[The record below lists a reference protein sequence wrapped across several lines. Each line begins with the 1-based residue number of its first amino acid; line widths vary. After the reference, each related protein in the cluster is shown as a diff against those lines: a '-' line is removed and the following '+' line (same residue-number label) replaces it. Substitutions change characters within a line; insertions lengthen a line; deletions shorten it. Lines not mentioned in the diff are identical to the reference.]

1 MFVVWF
7 CYDSYIVV
15 SPVCWFTWFVFA
27 GDLCGFILVCCL
39 HLLPVVLP
47 SVVWCFGYVV
57 DCGDLHCMVMFAF
70 LGSCGLGWVLACV
83 LRDWCL
89 VVVRCGLGR
98 SAAVVVIAATACRLV
113 VCVWLGVDCLFLYLC
128 IRLADCLV
136 LVGC

>member
-1 MFVVWF
+1 MVYLVCFCWWF
-7 CYDSYIVV
+7 
-15 SPVCWFTWFVFA
+15 
-27 GDLCGFILVCCL
+27 CGFILVCCL

-57 DCGDLHCMVMFAF
+57 DCGDLYCMGMFAF

-83 LRDWCL
+83 LRDWRL

>member
-1 MFVVWF
+1 MV
-7 CYDSYIVV
+7 
-15 SPVCWFTWFVFA
+15 
-27 GDLCGFILVCCL
+27 L
-39 HLLPVVLP
+39 H
-47 SVVWCFGYVV
+47 SVVWCFGYVA

-98 SAAVVVIAATACRLV
+98 SAAVVVIAAAACRLV

-128 IRLADCLV
+128 IRLAGCLV